1 MECFVFSPLYDN
13 ENELIGHRIANSLF
27 QNICINRKY
36 NKYYK
41 DMINSLK
48 KN

>member
-1 MECFVFSPLYDN
+1 MECCVFSPLYDN
-13 ENELIGHRIANSLF
+13 ESELIGHRIANSLF
-27 QNICINRKY
+27 ENIFINRKY

-41 DMINSLK
+41 DMIKSLK